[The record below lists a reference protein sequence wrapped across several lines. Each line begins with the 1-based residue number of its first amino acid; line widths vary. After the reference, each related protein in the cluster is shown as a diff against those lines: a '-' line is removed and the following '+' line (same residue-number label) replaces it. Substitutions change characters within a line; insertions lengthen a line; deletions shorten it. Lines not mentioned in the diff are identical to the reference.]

1 MKIFKDPSKI
11 KVVQEDT
18 RREIVQLLQGHE
30 MTISQISEIM
40 DKDHSTVYRHM
51 KKLEKAGFVEV
62 CGEKTDKRFPEMV
75 YRRTSE
81 TFILMPD
88 SDDIAKDQMNY
99 ELRKDSLEMCLKLLE
114 KGGFEGVYT
123 EENIK
128 ELTDFMVDL
137 SDETVDF
144 LEENSGDM
152 NFNSYAFHVFEI
164 IMLMLR
170 VNRDE
175 EFRKEVEEVVSI
187 FQDL

>member
-30 MTISQISEIM
+30 MTIAQISEII

-88 SDDIAKDQMNY
+88 SDDITKDQMNY
-99 ELRKDSLEMCLKLLE
+99 ELRKDSLEMCLELLE

-123 EENIK
+123 EDNIQQ
-128 ELTDFMVDL
+128 LTDFMVNL

-144 LEENSGDM
+144 LEEYSGNM

-175 EFRKEVEEVVSI
+175 EFRKDVEKVVSI
-187 FQDL
+187 FEDL

>member
-11 KVVQEDT
+11 KIVQEDT

-30 MTISQISEIM
+30 MTIAQISEIM
-40 DKDHSTVYRHM
+40 DKDHSTIYRHM
-51 KKLEKAGFVEV
+51 KKLEKAGFVEI
-62 CGEKTDKRFPEMV
+62 CGEKTDKNFPEMV

-88 SDDIAKDQMNY
+88 ADDITKDEMNY
-99 ELRKDSLEMCLKLLE
+99 ELRKDSLEMCLELLE
-114 KGGFEGVYT
+114 KGGYEGIYT

-128 ELTDFMVDL
+128 KLTEFMVNL
-137 SDETVDF
+137 SNETVDF

-175 EFRKEVEEVVSI
+175 EFRKDVKDVVSI
-187 FQDL
+187 FE

>member
-18 RREIVQLLQGHE
+18 RSKIVQLLQGHE
-30 MTISQISEIM
+30 MTIAQISEILN
-40 DKDHSTVYRHM
+40 KDHSTIYRHM

-62 CGEKTDKRFPEMV
+62 CGEKTDKRFPEKV
-75 YRRTSE
+75 YRRTDE

-88 SDDIAKDQMNY
+88 SDDINKEKMNY
-99 ELRKDSLEMCLKLLE
+99 ELRKDSLEMCFKILE
-114 KGGFEGVYT
+114 KGGYEGVYN
-123 EENIK
+123 EENIR

-187 FQDL
+187 FKDL